1 AAAGRLTQQLTQA
14 GEPRLRVARVNE
26 RRPAFRDF
34 TQQGPWTLELRGWWI
49 QLEGVQDDAH
59 PEQKRVERVD
69 ILCPGGFFL
78 HHRVSAR
85 PFASSDSRGT
95 RIEYGRA
102 DPSGRT
108 GAGREAHRRR
118 ASGESTSSRDVAS
131 GPVVRAAASQPRS
144 RRPDAMA

>member
-1 AAAGRLTQQLTQA
+1 
-14 GEPRLRVARVNE
+14 
-26 RRPAFRDF
+26 
-34 TQQGPWTLELRGWWI
+34 
-49 QLEGVQDDAH
+49 DDAH

-102 DPSGRT
+102 DPWGRT
-108 GAGREAHRRR
+108 GAVREAPQRR
-118 ASGESTSSRDVAS
+118 ASRESTSSRDVAS
-131 GPVVRAAASQPRS
+131 GPVVRATASQPRS
-144 RRPDAMA
+144 RRPDAMAEPVLTSPSASHAVTKPKSGSIFIMIFRTRLYRSECHYTLD